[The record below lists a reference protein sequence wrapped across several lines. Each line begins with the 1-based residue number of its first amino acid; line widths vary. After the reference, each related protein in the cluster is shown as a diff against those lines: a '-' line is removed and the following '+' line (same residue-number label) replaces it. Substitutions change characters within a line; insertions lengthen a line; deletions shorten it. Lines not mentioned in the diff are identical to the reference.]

1 MQRGQGKLEG
11 VMSLLRFF
19 LSRSLFWP
27 RWFGMRL
34 LFVVPVLSEAAE
46 AAAEAAELEAGLSG
60 SK

>member
-27 RWFGMRL
+27 RWFGLARL
-34 LFVVPVLSEAAE
+34 WLFVVRPFSE
-46 AAAEAAELEAGLSG
+46 AAEAAELEAGLSG